1 MHYLNR
7 FFISEYF
14 LVTNIYWEKK
24 IIVLKL
30 SKTKLVQKVCLIDLI
45 NTIDGRISIDGNKQK
60 ETKIVSFLKNLK
72 GLGVVHFNRFKS
84 NILELN
90 KLEKGDTIQWP
101 IDRYSSVY
109 NRAIVSELK
118 NDLKIIRIR
127 LAPISSIN
135 IRYDGTIVEENLIEY
150 FKGKSFSKFYYMND
164 MSTKYT
170 KR

>member
-1 MHYLNR
+1 M
-7 FFISEYF
+7 
-14 LVTNIYWEKK
+14 
-24 IIVLKL
+24 
-30 SKTKLVQKVCLIDLI
+30 IDLI

-101 IDRYSSVY
+101 IDRYSSEY
-109 NRAIVSELK
+109 NRAIISELK
-118 NDLKIIRIR
+118 NDLKIILI
-127 LAPISSIN
+127 PISSKN
-135 IRYDGTIVEENLIEY
+135 IRCDGTIVEENLIEY
-150 FKGKSFSKFYYMND
+150 FGKSFSKFYYMND
-164 MSTKYT
+164 MNTIYT